1 DLQEKGIIQK
11 SYNKWWKGKGT
22 CSSEKKDSK
31 ANPLGLTNVGG
42 IFVVLLGKRDRK
54 QSISNI

>member
-1 DLQEKGIIQK
+1 MNIDILFILLKIQK

-42 IFVVLLGKRDRK
+42 IFVVLLGKEY
-54 QSISNI
+54 